1 MEDSQYMEAEEIAVQ
16 AGVLE
21 KCELHE
27 EVYDPLGGDLE
38 AAYKLGNYKFSRG
51 EVSSF
56 DDRREMTDAIKDVV
70 EQAAMECHTC
80 AKWRDE

>member
-16 AGVLE
+16 AEVLE

-27 EVYDPLGGDLE
+27 EVYDPGGGDLQD
-38 AAYKLGNYKFSRG
+38 AYKLGNYKFSRG
-51 EVSSF
+51 EVASF
-56 DDRREMTDAIKDVV
+56 GDRREMTDAIKAVV
-70 EQAAMECHTC
+70 EQAAMECYTC